1 MKLTEI
7 QIQNL
12 YKFTREHFVYHYDV
26 QTELV
31 DHLANDI
38 EEIWLAEPHFS
49 FEEAREKSFKKF
61 GIFGFMDVVESKQ
74 KQMNKRYWK
83 IIWRFVREWFTLP
96 KAMITASIFVALY
109 FFLTIQYS
117 EYFLMGSFLLFII
130 YDMIQLKKEGKLF
143 KKKEIKEKKGEK
155 IFLLESMIGTSR
167 AGFTAITFANLFNV
181 INLTKMEFST
191 LESHWLVLV
200 ALSATLVVIL
210 FYVVS
215 YVIPE
220 KAEELLQET
229 YPEYKIVKNL

>member
-1 MKLTEI
+1 MKLSEI

-38 EEIWLAEPHFS
+38 EGIWEENPGLS
-49 FEEAREKSFKKF
+49 FQEAREKSFKKF

-83 IIWRFVREWFTLP
+83 IIWRFVSEWFTLP

-109 FFLTIQYS
+109 FFLTIEYS

-130 YDMIQLKKEGKLF
+130 YDMIKLKKEGKLF
-143 KKKEIKEKKGEK
+143 KKKEIEEEKGKK

-167 AGFTAITFANLFNV
+167 AGFTTLTFVNLFNT
-181 INLTKMEFST
+181 INLTKMEFSS
-191 LESHWLVLV
+191 LESHWLLLV
-200 ALSATLVVIL
+200 ALSSTLVIIL